1 MAGAV
6 RLKRVYDPAAPEDG
20 TRVLVDRVW
29 PRGMKREALRLDH
42 WLRELAPSTALRRWF
57 AHEPER
63 WPAFRERYRQEL
75 AGAPEVLGQ
84 LLACCRRGD
93 VTLLYAARDRDHNQA
108 VVLREVLLEALTAE
122 QADAEPASSP
132 CYGRD
137 FPGYFGEE

>member
-1 MAGAV
+1 MVGAV
-6 RLKRVYDPAAPEDG
+6 RLKRVYEPVEPADG

-29 PRGMKREALRLDH
+29 PRGVKREALHLDH

-57 AHEPER
+57 GHDPQR
-63 WPAFRERYRQEL
+63 WPAFRDRYRQEL
-75 AGAPEVLGQ
+75 ASVPEALGR

-93 VTLLYAARDRDHNQA
+93 VTLLYAARDQDHNQA
-108 VVLREVLLEALTAE
+108 VVLREVLLEELAAE

-137 FPGYFGEE
+137 FPGHFGEE